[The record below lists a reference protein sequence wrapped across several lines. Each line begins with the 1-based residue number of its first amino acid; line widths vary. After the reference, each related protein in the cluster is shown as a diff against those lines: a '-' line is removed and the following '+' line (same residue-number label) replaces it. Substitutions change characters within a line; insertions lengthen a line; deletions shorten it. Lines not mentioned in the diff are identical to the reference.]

1 MPHHIIPSILM
12 SIALLLCA
20 SLSAAVEIRPEPI
33 AAAKSLHAAS
43 APKKNGKVKDAK
55 AVANIKPVDLNHAG
69 KAELKSLPGISAT
82 MADQIIAGRPYNSK
96 AAIVTDGIVPAGI
109 FLAIKARIEVR

>member
-1 MPHHIIPSILM
+1 MPRRIIPSTSM

-20 SLSAAVEIRPEPI
+20 SLTMAAETKPEPT
-33 AAAKSLHAAS
+33 ATTKSLSAAS
-43 APKKNGKVKDAK
+43 APKKNAKAKEAK
-55 AVANIKPVDLNHAG
+55 AVARIKPVDLNRAS
-69 KAELKSLPGISAT
+69 KAELKSLPGISDT
-82 MADQIIAGRPYNSK
+82 MAEKIIAGRPYNSK

>member
-1 MPHHIIPSILM
+1 MPRHIIPSILM

-20 SLSAAVEIRPEPI
+20 SLYAAAETKPEPI
-33 AAAKSLHAAS
+33 ATAKSLSAAS
-43 APKKNGKVKDAK
+43 APKKNAK
-55 AVANIKPVDLNHAG
+55 AKEAKVVANIKLVDLNHAG

-82 MADQIIAGRPYNSK
+82 MADKIIAGRPYNSK

-109 FLAIKARIEVR
+109 FLVIKARIEVR